1 MAELVNGNL
10 QLCNFYF
17 YPLEL
22 DGISLFLNL
31 SPHHFIPSP
40 RTLRALD
47 PLIFFEAIRNI
58 LIQVADPSA
67 ATGPLL
73 LLCPLPGRLSPF
85 FQPTLLIL
93 TLPSL
98 SAQSFSWESPP
109 QPL

>member
-40 RTLRALD
+40 LTLWALD
-47 PLIFFEAIRNI
+47 PLTFFEAVTNI
-58 LIQVADPSA
+58 WIQVANLSA
-67 ATGPLL
+67 ATGRLL
-73 LLCPLPGRLSPF
+73 LPCPLPGRLPPF
-85 FQPTLLIL
+85 F
-93 TLPSL
+93 
-98 SAQSFSWESPP
+98 
-109 QPL
+109 